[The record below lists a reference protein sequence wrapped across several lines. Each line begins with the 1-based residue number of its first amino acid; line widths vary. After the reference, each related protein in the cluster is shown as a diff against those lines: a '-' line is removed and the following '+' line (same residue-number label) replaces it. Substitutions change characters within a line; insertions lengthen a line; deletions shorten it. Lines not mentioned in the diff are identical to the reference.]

1 MGISPFPGKR
11 MEPKIIIIDPSDF
24 SRRLTIGLLEEL
36 NFTVMGEAGSVEK
49 AEDMI
54 QNVYCNI
61 CLVDINLKEISGI
74 EFSEKLMENNQG
86 LGVIIT
92 SYLNLESLKI
102 DAILGGASDV
112 LLRPLDKKN
121 LEKSIHYVQRIIAEK
136 E

>member
-1 MGISPFPGKR
+1 
-11 MEPKIIIIDPSDF
+11 MEPKIIVIDPSDF
-24 SRRLTIGLLEEL
+24 SRRLTVGLLEEL
-36 NFTVMGEAGSVEK
+36 NFTVMGEAGSAEK
-49 AEDMI
+49 AEDLI

-61 CLVDINLKEISGI
+61 CLVDMNLKDISGI
-74 EFSEKLMENNQG
+74 EFSEKLSENNEG

-92 SYLNLESLKI
+92 SYLDLEGLRI

-121 LEKSIHYVQRIIAEK
+121 LEKSIRYVQQIVAEK

>member
-11 MEPKIIIIDPSDF
+11 MEPKIIVIDPSDF
-24 SRRLTIGLLEEL
+24 SRRLTIELLEEL
-36 NFTVMGEAGSVEK
+36 NFTVMGEAGSVDR
-49 AEDMI
+49 AEDLI

-61 CLVDINLKEISGI
+61 CLVDMNLKNISGI
-74 EFSEKLMENNQG
+74 EFSEKLRENNEG

-92 SYLNLESLKI
+92 SYLTLESLKI

-112 LLRPLDKKN
+112 LPRPLDKSN
-121 LEKSIHYVQRIIAEK
+121 LEKSIRYVQRIVSEK